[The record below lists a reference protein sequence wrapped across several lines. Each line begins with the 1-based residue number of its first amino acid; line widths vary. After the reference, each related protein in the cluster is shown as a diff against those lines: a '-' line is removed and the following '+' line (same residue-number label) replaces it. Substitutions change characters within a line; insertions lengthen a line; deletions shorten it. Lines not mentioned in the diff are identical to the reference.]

1 LTLRQ
6 SPSILTYVDTTVEP
20 RSPTAPVLRRLIDGI
35 NRVLVGKE
43 EVVLRTVVT
52 LVARGHLLIED
63 VPGIGKTLLGL
74 ALAKSID
81 AKFRRIQFTNDLLPS
96 DIVGVTLFNQRDQ
109 RFEFKPGPIFSNV
122 LLADEINRS
131 TPKTQSALL
140 EAMNERQV
148 SIEGHTHILEE
159 PYFVIATEN
168 PVEYHGTFP
177 LPEAQ
182 LDRFLMRVQIGYPE
196 PADEISVLKGGEMDS
211 RLASLEHA
219 LTTEEIVSIQ
229 RRVETVHAADD
240 LIEYIVALA
249 SETRAEKRVRLG
261 LSPRGSQALLRAA
274 RAYALVQGRDYCV
287 PDDVKRIAAP
297 VMAHRIVLESGEYGL
312 ARVQEAERLVGE
324 ILKRVP
330 PPS

>member
-1 LTLRQ
+1 M
-6 SPSILTYVDTTVEP
+6 DTTVEP